1 MWPNLRAVLIV
12 TTLAL
17 GGCVI
22 PVPVMEDPPFKEDD
36 LTPIAPGKSTR
47 VDVLFT
53 LGEPHM
59 VSADEKLFVYSAVQ
73 MHVELWLIGGGG
85 SGGTIIPIYAGH
97 YLVIEFTPESRVAKF
112 ETVTGSIED
121 YCPVEGHCF
130 SLPGICKGIGSL
142 PELSNCLNRYR

>member
-59 VSADEKLFVYSAVQ
+59 VSADEKLFVYSAIQ
-73 MHVELWLIGGGG
+73 MHAVVIWGDNPF
-85 SGGTIIPIYAGH
+85 PIYAGH

-130 SLPGICKGIGSL
+130 SLPGICSGIGAVD
-142 PELSNCLNRYR
+142 ELWNCLNRYR

>member
-1 MWPNLRAVLIV
+1 
-12 TTLAL
+12 
-17 GGCVI
+17 
-22 PVPVMEDPPFKEDD
+22 MEDPPFKEDV

-73 MHVELWLIGGGG
+73 MHVELILGWDSL
-85 SGGTIIPIYAGH
+85 PIYAGH

-142 PELSNCLNRYR
+142 RELSNCLNRYR